1 MHLKKNK
8 KNEDQYMYLWK
19 KYLSL
24 IYGNPVGCRE
34 PLVIFNVVDAVLQVA
49 KPLRQVHL
57 EQISQQI
64 F

>member
-1 MHLKKNK
+1 
-8 KNEDQYMYLWK
+8 MYLWK
-19 KYLSL
+19 IYLSL